1 MPDHCSAVR
10 SMQVIR
16 HGFMR
21 PCQHRPGQKRPSEVS
36 RMLWAR
42 SGEFAVWDVGIVNMR
57 SPVLDNWSRSGSRGN
72 EKVAKAFDFSCC
84 RLATPHRPQQ
94 HCSSPSATGV
104 IQQINIVLLK
114 RFRRHI
120 ISAVALLSA
129 CTRRSRVQSTRNQ
142 QTLIPGKFPKQ
153 CALKFSHASSLLC
166 GQLLHP
172 ALMALVE
179 KGEPLCAV
187 PKHNTAS
194 DCAEH
199 G

>member
-1 MPDHCSAVR
+1 MIWSTAHTVMRYVLGIPPQMPDHCSAVR

-120 ISAVALLSA
+120 SGFVERVHTAEPSAIDAKSTDSHSRQVPQTMCTEIQSCQLSA
-129 CTRRSRVQSTRNQ
+129 MRAT
-142 QTLIPGKFPKQ
+142 
-153 CALKFSHASSLLC
+153 
-166 GQLLHP
+166 
-172 ALMALVE
+172 
-179 KGEPLCAV
+179 
-187 PKHNTAS
+187 TAS
-194 DCAEH
+194 CIDGPC
-199 G
+199 